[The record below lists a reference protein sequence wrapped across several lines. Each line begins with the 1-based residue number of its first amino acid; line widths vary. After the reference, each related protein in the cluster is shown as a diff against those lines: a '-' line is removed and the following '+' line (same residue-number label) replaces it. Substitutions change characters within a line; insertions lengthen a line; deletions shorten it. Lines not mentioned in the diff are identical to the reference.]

1 MQLKIVNKSQNE
13 IPTYAT
19 AGAAGFDLRANL
31 EESVTLEP
39 GAVKLI
45 KTGLYMQIPEG
56 YEGQI
61 RPRSGLALK
70 RGLTVLNAPGTVDS
84 DYTGEVGVILIN
96 HSDVDQV
103 IETGERVAQMVIA
116 KYEKVEFVS
125 VETLDAT
132 DRGEGGFGSTGGK

>member
-31 EESVTLEP
+31 EESVTLKP